1 MSVPP
6 LIIEAAING
15 ATPKERNPHVPRSP
29 DEIAADAI
37 RCLHAGATIIH
48 NHTDDPVIDMV
59 TPTHAPQPYIEAWS
73 RVLDAV
79 PGAFLYPT
87 MTGGGPHTTVEKRYG
102 HLRVMAEAGVLTL
115 GIVDPGS
122 VNIGWAMPGHAP
134 APSETVYIN
143 TLADIE
149 YMFTTCEDLDI
160 PVSIS
165 IFDPSFL
172 RTAVAYL
179 SAGRSPAG
187 GQIKIFFGAPGSLM
201 GLPATPKAL
210 GAYLEILED
219 CSWPWSVA
227 LPGGDILGTE
237 VARLVV
243 ERGGHLRVGLEDHVG
258 AGTPTNEE
266 IVAATVALAH
276 ECGRE
281 VASQEEAQVLIRAAH

>member
-1 MSVPP
+1 MSAAP

-15 ATPKERNPHVPRSP
+15 ATPKQRNPHVPRSP
-29 DEIAADAI
+29 DEIADDAI
-37 RCLHAGATIIH
+37 RCLGAGATIIH

-59 TPTHAPQPYIEAWS
+59 TAFHDPTPYIEAWS

-79 PGAFLYPT
+79 PGALLYPT
-87 MTGGGPHTTVEKRYG
+87 MTGGGPHTSVEKRYG
-102 HLRVMAEAGVLTL
+102 HIRALAEAGVLSM

-122 VNIGWAMPGHAP
+122 VNIGWALPGEAP
-134 APSETVYIN
+134 APSETIYIN

-149 YMFTTCEDLDI
+149 YMFATCEALDV

-179 SAGRSPAG
+179 AAGRSPAG

-201 GLPATPKAL
+201 GLPATPTAL
-210 GAYLEILED
+210 AAYLEILEG

-227 LPGGDILGTE
+227 LPGGDILTCD
-237 VARLVV
+237 VARVV
-243 ERGGHLRVGLEDHVG
+243 LERGGHLRVGLEDHVG

-266 IVAATVALAH
+266 IVRATVALAR

-281 VASQEEAQVLIRAAH
+281 VASQEQANALIRAAS